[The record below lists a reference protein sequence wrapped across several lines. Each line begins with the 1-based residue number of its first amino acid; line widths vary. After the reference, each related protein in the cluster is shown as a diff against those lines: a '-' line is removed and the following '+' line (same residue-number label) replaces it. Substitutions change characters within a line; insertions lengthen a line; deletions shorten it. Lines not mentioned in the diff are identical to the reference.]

1 MTAMLT
7 DSSAVRIQRAVRA
20 HMARSHAG
28 CLRRPDAYTD
38 VTAHQLARAVAAA
51 VAGCGIDGGRG
62 QNGVAADA
70 PVPDDKCTKRQQMW
84 AAPSPLHLTPPPGG
98 RAFLGGS
105 TSGASPGAEV
115 IDSRAGLG
123 GNRPT
128 PTLTPYRLSRSP
140 PSLIHGSFMSP
151 VRKTPPG
158 WKKGIEDQV
167 SLINEKLIDSA
178 RKGARSRSRSPP
190 PASAEEV
197 MPVLF
202 DFLKKSC
209 LVFFLVML
217 TLMGRTVINT
227 V

>member
-7 DSSAVRIQRAVRA
+7 DSSAVRIQSAVRA
-20 HMARSHAG
+20 HMARSRAG
-28 CLRRPDAYTD
+28 SLRRAEACTD
-38 VTAHQLARAVAAA
+38 VTVHQLARAVAAA
-51 VAGCGIDGGRG
+51 VVGCGIDCGRG
-62 QNGVAADA
+62 QNGAVA
-70 PVPDDKCTKRQQMW
+70 VPFPDEKCTKRQQMW

-105 TSGASPGAEV
+105 TSGASPGAAAAFV
-115 IDSRAGLG
+115 DSRAGLG

-140 PSLIHGSFMSP
+140 PSLLHGSFMSP

-178 RKGARSRSRSPP
+178 RKGGRSRSRSPP
-190 PASAEEV
+190 PASPPPVSAEEV
-197 MPVLF
+197 MPLHF
-202 DFLKKSC
+202 ES
-209 LVFFLVML
+209 L
-217 TLMGRTVINT
+217 TPDALLS
-227 V
+227 